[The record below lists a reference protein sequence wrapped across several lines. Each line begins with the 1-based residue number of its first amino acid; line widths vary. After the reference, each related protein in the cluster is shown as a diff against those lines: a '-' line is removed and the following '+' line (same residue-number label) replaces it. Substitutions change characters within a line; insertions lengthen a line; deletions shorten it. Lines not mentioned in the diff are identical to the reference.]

1 MPASPRRRA
10 RTAGAAVT
18 GLLTAVVPLALSAPA
33 AAASTTVTVS
43 GLVDLARGATI
54 ENFQVDVTNAGT
66 SQTDERLDL
75 VLSGLAGLA
84 TRDVTLS
91 ARNCTDTGAAYAT
104 LSGSRQGD
112 GLTYRVA
119 PTAGAPL
126 GDGQTRSTCLRL
138 GLADSAPLG
147 TLTVTGQAV
156 SAGSGVILGSGA
168 AAAVVFTTPGAPGRP
183 TLTSRDASLGV
194 SAAPSTTT
202 GNSPITGYRAT
213 AVGGGRTVT
222 ADSSMPTLAIT
233 GLTNGV
239 PYSVTVRAR
248 NRAGF
253 GPASPAAT
261 AVPAVPP
268 LALTL
273 TGGPVFVRLGTTVTF
288 SGRVTRGGV
297 ALNAALVT
305 LTVRYSD
312 GADKPLGV
320 ATTRSDGGFSLR
332 NRPLY
337 NGTVTAE
344 VMGATVSVPSRVV
357 LTYAALRS
365 RASGRSVTVTASTT
379 PGFVTGPGRAERAQ
393 LVEVDTRG
401 RRLRVLS
408 TVNAASRRNAAGQ
421 AQGLNDI
428 RFRVT
433 LSPGQHRLVVKVIG
447 TPVNTGAKSRQLL
460 ISA

>member
-1 MPASPRRRA
+1 VPASPRRRA

-202 GNSPITGYRAT
+202 GNSPIAGYRAT
-213 AVGGGRTVT
+213 AVGGGR
-222 ADSSMPTLAIT
+222 T

-460 ISA
+460 ISV